1 MIRPEEILRIHL
13 RLHRLQTLVRRGA
26 EEPLTAL
33 PPLRKVE
40 VVAPGI
46 PWGESR
52 LDDLDVRPH
61 RCAHLGGHGDP
72 DREHREPGLDRRESA
87 VARLHTTER
96 AAEVSHLDREQW

>member
-13 RLHRLQTLVRRGA
+13 CLHRLQTPVCRGA
-26 EEPLTAL
+26 EQPLAAL
-33 PPLRKVE
+33 PPLREVE

-46 PWGESR
+46 PGAESR

-61 RCAHLGGHGDP
+61 CRAHLWGHRDP

-87 VARLHTTER
+87 VARL
-96 AAEVSHLDREQW
+96 DRKSTRLNSS